1 MLAERMRSFKAKS
14 VLFDVS
20 KCDPFIINVMPHYKR
35 VKLGTSH
42 RDAKKGKTSDTECE
56 QMLFE
61 LM

>member
-1 MLAERMRSFKAKS
+1 MGSFKAKS

-20 KCDPFIINVMPHYKR
+20 KCDAFSINVMLHCKR

-42 RDAKKGKTSDTECE
+42 RDAKKGKTSDTKCE

-61 LM
+61 LV